1 MRKILLSAMLLIAAS
16 IMPGGVSAQPAI
28 SSEIAPLGK
37 LRLATNAGNSIF
49 IKRAPDG
56 KVLGGVALE
65 VGKFIADKLGVPF
78 ELVARAD
85 ANVFVQSLG
94 KNDWDIGFGP
104 PTPLAM
110 KQADFGPAVVLVDHV
125 YIAAPGQAFAD
136 AAQVDRP
143 GVKVGVGLNSSQD
156 QFLSRTLKA
165 AELVRA
171 PSAQD
176 AIDLLRSGKANLWAS
191 NMAQADVI
199 IAGLPGAKI
208 VPGAFNKERP
218 AVALPKGRSAAA
230 QARLAEIVNEAKT
243 AGVVQ
248 KAIDQ
253 AGIRGVQVAPN

>member
-1 MRKILLSAMLLIAAS
+1 MRRILLSAIVLFATS
-16 IMPGGVSAQPAI
+16 MPGGVSAQPTI
-28 SSEIAPLGK
+28 NSEIAPLGK

-56 KVLGGVALE
+56 KAIGGVALE
-65 VGKFIADKLGVPF
+65 VGKFIAEKLGVPF

-94 KNDWDIGFGP
+94 KDDWDIGFGP
-104 PTPLAM
+104 PTPLAV

-136 AAQVDRP
+136 VAQVDRP

-156 QFLSRTLKA
+156 QFLSRALKA

-176 AIDLLRSGKANLWAS
+176 AIELLRSGKAQLWAS

-199 IAGLPGAKI
+199 VAGLPGAKI
-208 VPGAFNKERP
+208 VPGAFNRERP
-218 AVALPKGRSAAA
+218 SVALPKGRSAAA
-230 QARLAEIVNEAKT
+230 QARLAEIVNEAKRT
-243 AGVVQ
+243 GIVQ

-253 AGIRGVQVAPN
+253 AGLRGVQVAPN